1 MDFEKTYWNNKDKM
15 RAVAWRLLHSQELAE
30 EAVHDVFVKAVLL
43 WDELSLLAPRRLT
56 AWLLL
61 AVRYRALDILAK
73 EERCTPMHEDVLEA
87 FLNPSFQ
94 ERPAKDIL
102 KYLTALPQKYGS
114 VLLLYY
120 IYGYRAREIG
130 QLLGIATNTAEQ
142 RLSRGRRLLRQLLE
156 DEEKEMLD

>member
-73 EERCTPMHEDVLEA
+73 EERCTPMQEDVLEA

-102 KYLTALPQKYGS
+102 KYLTALPAKIWLC
-114 VLLLYY
+114 VVALLHIWLSGARDWPAA
-120 IYGYRAREIG
+120 GYCHQHG
-130 QLLGIATNTAEQ
+130 GTT
-142 RLSRGRRLLRQLLE
+142 LE
-156 DEEKEMLD
+156 PGPAFTTPAA

>member
-61 AVRYRALDILAK
+61 AVRYRALDI
-73 EERCTPMHEDVLEA
+73 
-87 FLNPSFQ
+87 
-94 ERPAKDIL
+94 PAKDIL

>member
-73 EERCTPMHEDVLEA
+73 EERCTPMQEDVLEA
-87 FLNPSFQ
+87 FLNPAFQ
-94 ERPAKDIL
+94 ERPAID
-102 KYLTALPQKYGS
+102 
-114 VLLLYY
+114 
-120 IYGYRAREIG
+120 
-130 QLLGIATNTAEQ
+130 
-142 RLSRGRRLLRQLLE
+142 RLQ
-156 DEEKEMLD
+156 